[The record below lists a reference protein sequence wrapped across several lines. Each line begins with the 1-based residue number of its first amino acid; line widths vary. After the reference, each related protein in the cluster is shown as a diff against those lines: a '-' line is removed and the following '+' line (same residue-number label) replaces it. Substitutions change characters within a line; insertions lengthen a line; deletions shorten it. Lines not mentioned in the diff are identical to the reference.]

1 MLCYNLFDLDK
12 NRNQNIVQELEEI
25 KMKITSFS
33 PLIIS
38 SAAETVIKFYEDL
51 GFEVCHKNTELTD
64 SGAYDV
70 TMKDADG
77 HRVDVTHSSRVPR
90 DMTIIRMNVE
100 SFDEAYEKLASH
112 GFKQQGPTVE
122 LPSSKS
128 AMMVSPSGFAFDLCQ
143 HLK

>member
-1 MLCYNLFDLDK
+1 
-12 NRNQNIVQELEEI
+12 
-25 KMKITSFS
+25 MKITGFS

-38 SAAETVIKFYEDL
+38 SDAENVIKFYEDL
-51 GFEVCHKNTELTD
+51 GFEVRHKNTEVTD

-70 TMKDADG
+70 TMADADG
-77 HRVDVTHSSRVPR
+77 HRVDVTYSPRVPR
-90 DMTIIRMNVE
+90 DMTIIRMNVD
-100 SFDEAYEKLASH
+100 SFDEAFEMLTAR

-143 HLK
+143 HIK

>member
-1 MLCYNLFDLDK
+1 MLCYNLFDPDK
-12 NRNQNIVQELEEI
+12 NRNQNTVQELEEI

-38 SAAETVIKFYEDL
+38 HDAETVIKFYGDL
-51 GFEVCHKNTELTD
+51 GFEVRHKNTEVTD

-77 HRVDVTHSSRVPR
+77 HRVDVTYSPRVPK

-100 SFDEAYEKLASH
+100 SFDEAYEKLTAH

-122 LPSSKS
+122 LSSSKS